1 MVQFLSINFF
11 SWISSI
17 FVGFFKSSRFFVSLC
32 ICIHNTPLFTCN
44 IHSYKKTEHYETT
57 TYVHKIIIRK
67 SHFNTTIQF
76 ALWSCKK
83 KNVHFGMG
91 HCSDVN
97 TRSEKFSHQQSQF
110 CMLLFTSYCKLRV
123 LASTKISSGC
133 PNTQRKL
140 VL

>member
-1 MVQFLSINFF
+1 MSTNSPAAKMQILRQKNGGG
-11 SWISSI
+11 WE
-17 FVGFFKSSRFFVSLC
+17 C

-44 IHSYKKTEHYETT
+44 IYSYQKKKKTEHYETT
-57 TYVHKIIIRK
+57 TYIHKIIIRK

-76 ALWSCKK
+76 DLWRCRK
-83 KNVHFGMG
+83 KNGHFDMG

-97 TRSEKFSHQQSQF
+97 TRLEKFNHQQSQF
-110 CMLLFTSYCKLRV
+110 CILLFTTYLMIHV
-123 LASTKISSGC
+123 LASSTKTPSSC